1 MRIELITATYDG
13 TEGHTRADAAR
24 LVLAGTDGAVGDH
37 YAPASGVEG
46 EADVEV
52 QESKPIGAAHRRL
65 FMRGNQANGLSF
77 TVKPKYA
84 SLAAAA
90 IGAIVLR
97 GRAGATGQLV
107 ITPGPDAVPE
117 EDDDGQEEETTPGE
131 ETTPSQEQTPEPD
144 PVPPAPA
151 LVYPDEMDG
160 SGNPVFTGDRA
171 AVIRRVRTKQIG
183 VTVEAKYDIEW

>member
-107 ITPGPDAVPE
+107 ITPGPGAVPE
-117 EDDDGQEEETTPGE
+117 EDDGQEEETTPGE
-131 ETTPSQEQTPEPD
+131 ETTPAQEQTPEPD

-151 LVYPDEMDG
+151 LVYPDEEVDG
-160 SGNPVFTGDRA
+160 TPVFTGDRE

>member
-13 TEGHTRADAAR
+13 TEGNTRADAAR

-107 ITPGPDAVPE
+107 ITPGPGAVPE
-117 EDDDGQEEETTPGE
+117 EDDDGQEEE
-131 ETTPSQEQTPEPD
+131 SEPD

-151 LVYPDEMDG
+151 LVYPDEEVDG
-160 SGNPVFTGDRA
+160 TPVFTGDRK

>member
-107 ITPGPDAVPE
+107 ITPGPGAVPE
-117 EDDDGQEEETTPGE
+117 EDMAEVRGFQVKLDYRK
-131 ETTPSQEQTPEPD
+131 
-144 PVPPAPA
+144 PAP
-151 LVYPDEMDG
+151 
-160 SGNPVFTGDRA
+160 
-171 AVIRRVRTKQIG
+171 
-183 VTVEAKYDIEW
+183 